1 MEETL
6 EIYDHYYDKY
16 RDGEKDLESYYEA
29 LAEKEDRD
37 WEDM

>member
-16 RDGEKDLESYYEA
+16 RDVEKDLESYYEA

-37 WEDM
+37 WEDR